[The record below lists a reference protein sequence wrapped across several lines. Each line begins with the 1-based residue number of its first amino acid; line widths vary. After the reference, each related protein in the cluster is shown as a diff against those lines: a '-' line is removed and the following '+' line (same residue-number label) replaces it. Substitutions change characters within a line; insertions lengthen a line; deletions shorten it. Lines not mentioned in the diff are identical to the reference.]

1 MTRFARLA
9 AAAALV
15 WAASA
20 AAEPPDGR
28 AIFTGA
34 VVGLED
40 AAASRRLS
48 RSPCHSCHGR
58 DGRGGVE
65 GDAPPIDWSALSRP
79 NVDRPAYDESRFA
92 RAVVE
97 GVDSSGRALSRLMPR
112 YALGRGEL
120 AALQGY
126 LTRIGAEQRSGATAN
141 SVTFGLPELP
151 GSPGLTEELA
161 GAIRSGLTS
170 ALGGGAVWGRS
181 VEIATFREGEP
192 PPSMLAVL
200 SPRVEAVPGYAALG
214 VPTLFP
220 LGGLEG
226 DEDPSIVRAATPS
239 REGVRAALAAAI
251 AVADPAS
258 VTVIA
263 APDTRERADA
273 EALGLALRLETPAMS
288 ERIRTS
294 PGAPK
299 EAATDRDALVIL
311 SEDGLDAARGWPG
324 PVWLSW
330 SALQAAGGA
339 PEGGDPLIAAVE
351 TPWIVRRAIETGGH
365 PIIAHGERIG
375 VATAEALKAAGRDLT
390 RGGLLEA
397 LEDAQLDEWGLDYAT
412 HPLTGAADVMF
423 VTLHRGQH

>member
-1 MTRFARLA
+1 MSWLARLVA
-9 AAAALV
+9 VAALFC
-15 WAASA
+15 AASA

-34 VVGLED
+34 AVGLED
-40 AAASRRLS
+40 AATERRLS

-79 NVDRPAYDESRFA
+79 TVDRPAYDEARFA

-97 GVDSSGRALSRLMPR
+97 GADSGGRPLSRLMPR
-112 YALGRGEL
+112 YAFGRGEL

-126 LTRIGAEQRSGATAN
+126 LARIGAEQRSGTTA
-141 SVTFGLPELP
+141 SRVTFGLPELP
-151 GSPGLTEELA
+151 GSPALTKELA
-161 GAIRSGLTS
+161 GAIRSGL
-170 ALGGGAVWGRS
+170 ADGLGGGTVWGRS
-181 VEIATFREGEP
+181 VEIATFRAGAP
-192 PPSMLAVL
+192 PPRMLAVL
-200 SPRVEAVPGYAALG
+200 SPRAEAVAGYAASG

-239 REGVRAALAAAI
+239 REGVRAALAAEI
-251 AVADPAS
+251 ATAEPAS

-263 APDTRERADA
+263 APDRRGRAEA
-273 EALGLALRLETPAMS
+273 EALGLALRLEAPAMS

-294 PGAPK
+294 PGARK
-299 EAATDRDALVIL
+299 TAATDRDALVIL
-311 SEDGLDAARGWPG
+311 SENGLDAARGWPG

-330 SALQAAGGA
+330 SALQSAGGA
-339 PEGGDPLIAAVE
+339 PEGGNPVIAVVE

-365 PIIAHGERIG
+365 PIIAHGERVG
-375 VATAEALKAAGRDLT
+375 AATAAALKAAGRALT

-397 LEDAQLDEWGLDYAT
+397 LEDASLAQWGLDYAT

-423 VTLHRGQH
+423 VTLHRDQD

>member
-1 MTRFARLA
+1 MARLA
-9 AAAALV
+9 ATASLLCAAA
-15 WAASA
+15 A
-20 AAEPPDGR
+20 AAEPLDGR

-40 AAASRRLS
+40 GATARRLA

-65 GDAPPIDWSALSRP
+65 GDAPPIDWSVLSRQTI
-79 NVDRPAYDESRFA
+79 DRLAYDEARFA

-112 YALGRGEL
+112 YAFSQGEI
-120 AALQGY
+120 AALQDY
-126 LTRIGAEQRSGATAN
+126 LERIGAEQRTGATAN

-151 GSPGLTEELA
+151 GSPVLTEELA
-161 GAIRSGLTS
+161 VAIRSGLAD
-170 ALGGGAVWGRS
+170 ALGGGTVWGRS
-181 VEIATFREGEP
+181 VEIVTFRDGAP

-220 LGGLEG
+220 LGALEG

-239 REGVRAALAAAI
+239 RAGVRAALAGAI
-251 AVADPAS
+251 AAADPAS
-258 VTVIA
+258 VTIIA
-263 APDTRERADA
+263 TPDTRERADA
-273 EALGLALRLETPAMS
+273 EALGLALRLESPAMS
-288 ERIRTS
+288 ERIRIS
-294 PGAPK
+294 PGARK
-299 EAATDRDALVIL
+299 DAATDRDALVIL
-311 SEDGLDAARGWPG
+311 SEDGLNAARGWPG

-339 PEGGDPLIAAVE
+339 LEGGHPLFAVVE

-375 VATAEALKAAGRDLT
+375 AATAEALMAAGRNLT

-397 LEDAQLDEWGLDYAT
+397 LEDARLDEWGLDYAT

-423 VTLHRGQH
+423 VTLNLRQN